1 MEASCVATDKTLVI
15 LKVQTKKEDTVKDNR
30 IIAKTTEE
38 IVSTAKTSISQAL
51 IKLITTVAKKV
62 TIPKITGNWGLL
74 LKLNYWNF

>member
-1 MEASCVATDKTLVI
+1 MEASCVAMDKTLVI

-51 IKLITTVAKKV
+51 IKSIIILGTNRLAALTTSS
-62 TIPKITGNWGLL
+62 LL
-74 LKLNYWNF
+74 LHFV